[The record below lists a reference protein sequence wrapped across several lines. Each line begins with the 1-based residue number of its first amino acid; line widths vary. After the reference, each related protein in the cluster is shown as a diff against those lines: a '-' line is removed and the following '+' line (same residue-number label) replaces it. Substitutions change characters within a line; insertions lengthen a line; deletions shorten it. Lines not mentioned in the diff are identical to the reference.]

1 MIIRPTTPDDW
12 HTLKTVRLAA
22 LRDAPTAF
30 GVTHASAAQYTDAQ
44 WQTRAAGSD
53 KAEYLLAFDGEQA
66 VGIVAGVI
74 NGQNEYNLIAMWVHP
89 EYRGRGVAGQLIA
102 AIKERALARGHR
114 RIVLDVAPENVSAAT
129 LYQRQGFVF
138 LPEWEPL
145 ESHPHISVQKMAWAG

>member
-1 MIIRPTTPDDW
+1 MIIRLTTPDDW
-12 HTLKTVRLAA
+12 HTLKAIRLAA

-30 GVTHASAAQYTDAQ
+30 GVTYASAAQYTDGQ
-44 WQTRAAGSD
+44 WQARAAGSD

-74 NGQNEYNLIAMWVHP
+74 NGENEYNLIAMWVHP
-89 EYRGRGVAGQLIA
+89 AHRGSGIAGQLIA
-102 AIKERALARGHR
+102 AIKARALARGHR

-129 LYQRQGFVF
+129 LYQRQGFVY

-145 ESHPHISVQKMAWAG
+145 ESHPHISVQKMAWEA